1 MYKVASKS
9 SGSGSEVKESTKY
22 LTQHYVITKH
32 AVFMAIIVGGVAN
45 PTTSLCIMVLD
56 FVLTVKGGW
65 TIVKKHKKGFDVK
78 GMNWK
83 ITFDLV

>member
-1 MYKVASKS
+1 MVYKVANKS
-9 SGSGSEVKESTKY
+9 SGCEGKESTKY

-32 AVFMAIIVGGVAN
+32 TLFMAVIVGGVAN

-56 FVLTVKGGW
+56 FVLTVNGGW
-65 TIVKKHKKGFDVK
+65 SIVKKHKKGFDVK

-83 ITFDLV
+83 IAFDVV